1 MHTLNLGDSVYML
14 LRPQVKGDKAT
25 VMKKCFRSSEQLD
38 EFYESPYQCGLRFKF
53 EDLEHE
59 VAPNDHEVQHNDI
72 VVMATDGV
80 SDNLFDEQIIEECIQ
95 PLVTREGDLPRPEDA
110 TICISALAES
120 VSYSQTM
127 ETPLLKHAL
136 THGLDSH
143 DKIGGK
149 PDDITVIVAQ
159 VKLQK
164 P

>member
-1 MHTLNLGDSVYML
+1 M
-14 LRPQVKGDKAT
+14 
-25 VMKKCFRSSEQLD
+25 
-38 EFYESPYQCGLRFKF
+38 
-53 EDLEHE
+53 
-59 VAPNDHEVQHNDI
+59 
-72 VVMATDGV
+72 
-80 SDNLFDEQIIEECIQ
+80 
-95 PLVTREGDLPRPEDA
+95 TREGDLPRPEDA

-136 THGLDSH
+136 AHGLDSH